1 MSATTLAVTVTGAAG
16 AAVLVRLAR
25 RAEAVGRVERAATPA
40 RRAGAGPRTI
50 VGARLEPHLRA
61 AGVDLAPAD
70 ALRLWL
76 GGACAAA
83 WFALALSPLLVVP
96 SVVAVLAAGPLLL
109 RARSRRVERTAV
121 AALPELLEH
130 VAGELRSGGTVV
142 VALHRL
148 AESSLPLAR
157 DMGRV
162 RDRIGLGADVVDALA
177 IWTRERPSPATT
189 AVAGALVTAH
199 GLGGGAAAALD
210 GLAASLRDEQ
220 AARAEAR
227 ALSAQAR
234 MSAWVVSLAPV
245 GYLAVSALVA
255 PDSLTVLVASAY
267 GRICLVLGIGLLGT
281 AGLVFRRMLAEE
293 A

>member
-1 MSATTLAVTVTGAAG
+1 MSAAAVVVALTGAAG
-16 AAVLVRLAR
+16 AGVLARAAR
-25 RAEAVGRVERAATPA
+25 RADTVGRVERAAPA
-40 RRAGAGPRTI
+40 RRDDAGTR
-50 VGARLEPHLRA
+50 VGARLEPRLRA
-61 AGVDLAPAD
+61 ASVDLAPAD
-70 ALRLWL
+70 ALKLWL
-76 GGACAAA
+76 GAVFAVA
-83 WFALALSPLLVVP
+83 WFALALSPLLVAP
-96 SVVAVLAAGPLLL
+96 SVVTVLASGPLVL
-109 RARSRRVERTAV
+109 RARTRRVERAAV

-130 VAGELRSGGTVV
+130 VAGELRSGGTVA

-157 DMGRV
+157 DMSRV
-162 RDRIGLGADVVDALA
+162 RDRIGLGADVDDALA
-177 IWTRERPSPATT
+177 IWTRERPSPGTT

-199 GLGGGAAAALD
+199 GLGGGAASALD

-255 PDSLTVLVASAY
+255 PDSVTVLVASAY
-267 GRICLVLGIGLLGT
+267 GRICLVLGIGLLGV

-293 A
+293 T

>member
-1 MSATTLAVTVTGAAG
+1 MTATTLVVAVTGTAG
-16 AAVLVRLAR
+16 AGVLARAAR
-25 RAEAVGRVERAATPA
+25 RADAVGRIERAASAP
-40 RRAGAGPRTI
+40 GDDAGPGTI
-50 VGARLEPHLRA
+50 VGVWLEPHLRA
-61 AGVDLAPAD
+61 ASVDITPAA
-70 ALRLWL
+70 ALQLWL
-76 GGACAAA
+76 GAACAAA

-96 SVVAVLAAGPLLL
+96 AVVALLAAGPLLL
-109 RARSRRVERTAV
+109 RARIRRVERAAV

-130 VAGELRSGGTVV
+130 VAGELRSGGTVSF
-142 VALHRL
+142 ALHRL

-157 DMGRV
+157 DMARV
-162 RDRIGLGADVVDALA
+162 RDRIGLGAEVVDALA
-177 IWTRERPSPATT
+177 IWTRERPSPGTT
-189 AVAGALVTAH
+189 SVAGALVTAH

-255 PDSLTVLVASAY
+255 PDSLTVLVESAY
-267 GRICLVLGIGLLGT
+267 GRICLVLGAGLLGV